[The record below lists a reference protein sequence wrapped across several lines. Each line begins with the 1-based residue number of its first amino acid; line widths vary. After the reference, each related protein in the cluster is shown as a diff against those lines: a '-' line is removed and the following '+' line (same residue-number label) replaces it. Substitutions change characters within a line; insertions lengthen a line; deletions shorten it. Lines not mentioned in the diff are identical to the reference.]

1 MARFIEMTDR
11 DGKAVLVNIDRVT
24 AVTFDNEN
32 NSISKHL
39 FSKLLFSKFYYI
51 CSK

>member
-1 MARFIEMTDR
+1 MARPIEMKDR

-32 NSISKHL
+32 NPISKLL